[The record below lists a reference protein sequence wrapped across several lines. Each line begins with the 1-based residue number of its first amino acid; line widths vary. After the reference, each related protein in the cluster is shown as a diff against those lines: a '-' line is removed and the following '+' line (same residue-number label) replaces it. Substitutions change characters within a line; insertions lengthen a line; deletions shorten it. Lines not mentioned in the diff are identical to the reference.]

1 MINPYIDNSE
11 RWLALAE
18 IDYLTQ
24 FVKAWIPFNAWY
36 MNMYPTLKR
45 DRVIIEEIK
54 SNPNLFRDKIIALLN
69 GADNDSIIFKG
80 QIAKLH
86 QYLESIYI
94 PNADKRIT
102 FQSITLETNPITSET
117 LSFRKWIYKVELTR
131 TGNATNINSLVTNAG
146 SITQYTLN
154 QSKFDIENLN
164 THVQQNSSLTENQ
177 RNCLLDTYRKID
189 PKKPTNLI
197 SSNRQGIEAGN
208 IILIKDVEKLVKGLI
223 EVIYKLRNI
232 LFHGELIPTKD
243 NKKVYEPAF
252 YILKTLIQSLN

>member
-1 MINPYIDNSE
+1 MPNPYIDNSE

-45 DRVIIEEIK
+45 DRIIIEEIK
-54 SNPNLFRDKIIALLN
+54 SNPNVFRDKIIALLN
-69 GADNDSIIFKG
+69 GTDNDSIIFKG

-86 QYLESIYI
+86 QYLESIYL
-94 PNADKRIT
+94 PNADNRIT
-102 FQSITLETNPITSET
+102 FQSINVEINPITSET
-117 LSFRKWIYKVELTR
+117 LTFRRWIYKVELTR
-131 TGNATNINSLVTNAG
+131 AGNSTNINSLVTNSSG
-146 SITQYTLN
+146 ITQYTFN
-154 QSKFDIENLN
+154 QSKYDLENL
-164 THVQQNSSLTENQ
+164 TLHVQQHSSINDNQ
-177 RNCLLDTYRKID
+177 RNCLLETYKKIN
-189 PKKPTNLI
+189 PKKPANLI

-208 IILIKDVEKLVKGLI
+208 LILIDDTEKLVKGLI

-232 LFHGELIPTKD
+232 LFHGELIPNND
-243 NKKVYEPAF
+243 NRKVYEPAF